1 VREVE
6 FLKVFNYN
14 HFSDQLPR
22 KFGTRRKSRGEVAR
36 PLSTAWQNP
45 FLAFGTLVSRLH
57 DAAAPFSRII
67 GVAWNI
73 S

>member
-1 VREVE
+1 VKVVE
-6 FLKVFNYN
+6 FLKIFNYN
-14 HFSDQLPR
+14 HFSDQLF
-22 KFGTRRKSRGEVAR
+22 KKIWYAEGELWTSREAALHR
-36 PLSTAWQNP
+36 
-45 FLAFGTLVSRLH
+45 LAESLLGFGTLVPRLH